1 MSDLEVVVGGQRI
14 GPSEGRPADGWTFT
28 WIDEAHGVAQLAR
41 DGRRATLL
49 VEGGGSDWV
58 VTLRG
63 RRVPVTVRTWRE
75 RMLAEAEVATRAHG
89 GPLEVRATLPGL
101 IVAVEVEEGSEVAA
115 GGQLLT
121 IEAMKMQNEV
131 RAPRDG
137 RVTAIAVAAGQT
149 VAKGALL
156 LRIE

>member
-1 MSDLEVVVGGQRI
+1 MSDLEVTVAGQRI
-14 GPSEGRPADGWTFT
+14 GPSDGWTFA
-28 WIDEAHGVAQLAR
+28 WIDEAHGVAQLSR

-49 VEGGGSDWV
+49 VEGGGSGWV

-75 RMLAEAEVATRAHG
+75 RTIAEAEVATRAHG
-89 GPLEVRATLPGL
+89 GPLEIRATLPGL
-101 IVAVEVEEGSEVAA
+101 IVAIDVEVGSDVAA
-115 GGQLLT
+115 GGPLLT

-137 RVTAIAVAAGQT
+137 RVAAIAVEPGQT